1 MLRRLANRLFNF
13 PPHPDTPYITDVHG
27 EKYWAYWGCG
37 EIRCALHVF
46 YKGRFIG
53 IVEMFLKDDGTA
65 ELTGIEISTHYRGR
79 LLGRGLGKA
88 MLQESINRIRERGV
102 VAITGI
108 IVPISGDIMVTEG
121 YLATWYK
128 MQGFTVEGRYIYML
142 L

>member
-53 IVEMFLKDDGTA
+53 IVEMFLKDGGMA
-65 ELTGIEISTHYRGR
+65 ELTGIEIFSRCRRR

-88 MLQESINRIRERGV
+88 MLQEAINRIRERGV

-108 IVPISGDIMVTEG
+108 IVPISGDIMVTKD

-128 MQGFTVEGRYIYML
+128 MQGFTVEGRHIYML